1 MGVKGS
7 TDIFMHDI
15 DSVIAKIRE
24 KIDIENLQKILTLRN
39 EVEEM
44 HRENRLRINHSVM
57 EFVIADYLIETG
69 FDTRLESKV
78 NGILADVYAEKG
90 LGTIIV
96 EVETGFVPPDN
107 ALSPLLY
114 LRARIASKIVRYSN
128 FANKFVLATPP
139 YFILQIPACLT
150 KPPRFRTDEEIE
162 AIKRLCDL
170 YYSNPQVS
178 LEEIRNAR
186 LHAIY
191 VVDVD
196 NVKVREWEVNEY
208 IGKASLWST

>member
-1 MGVKGS
+1 MGAKMS

-15 DSVIAKIRE
+15 DSLAKIRE
-24 KIDIENLQKILTLRN
+24 KIDIDNLQKIITLRN
-39 EVEEM
+39 EIEQM
-44 HRENRLRINHSVM
+44 HRENRVKINHSVM
-57 EFVIADYLIETG
+57 ELVIAKHLIEAG
-69 FDTRLESKV
+69 FDTKLESGV
-78 NGILADVYAEKG
+78 DGISADVYAEKG
-90 LGTIIV
+90 LGTVIV

-107 ALSPLLY
+107 ALDPLIY

-139 YFILQIPACLT
+139 YYILQIPACLT
-150 KPPRFRTDEEIE
+150 KPPRFRTYEEIE

-178 LEEIRNAR
+178 VEGIRNAR
-186 LHAIY
+186 LHAVY

-196 NVKVREWEVNEY
+196 NVTVREWEVNEY